1 MLVESYLVAV
11 VSLPAGV
18 FNPYSGVKT
27 SILFMD
33 KAQAK
38 KSGDILF
45 VKVENDGYD
54 LGAQRRR
61 IEQNDLPQAARA
73 IKAHLTGNTA
83 TQNFAAALT
92 VAREKVNEATDWNLN
107 GEMYRE
113 VEDVRRSDWP
123 VVELGDVCDIQ
134 KGTAITKKQT
144 QPGDIPVV
152 AGGQT
157 PAYFHNV
164 ANRDG
169 DTVTISGSGYA
180 GFVNF
185 FSTPIFASD
194 CTTVKAKDGMGET
207 KFVYYLLKEKQEMI
221 YALRKG
227 MAQPHVYPKDIKRFK
242 VPFPP
247 LNIQR
252 EILAEIEAEE
262 KLIDANR
269 ALIRAFEQKIQTK
282 IAAVWGE

>member
-92 VAREKVNEATDWNLN
+92 VAREKVNETVGWDLS
-107 GEMYRE
+107 GEKYRE
-113 VEDVRRSDWP
+113 DVPASRSDWP
-123 VVELGDVCDIQ
+123 MVALEDILDYEQPTKYVVRSVDYSDDYETPVLTAGKTFILGR
-134 KGTAITKKQT
+134 T
-144 QPGDIPVV
+144 
-152 AGGQT
+152 
-157 PAYFHNV
+157 NE
-164 ANRDG
+164 NDG
-169 DTVTISGSGYA
+169 IS
-180 GFVNF
+180 
-185 FSTPIFASD
+185 
-194 CTTVKAKDGMGET
+194 
-207 KFVYYLLKEKQEMI
+207 
-221 YALRKG
+221 
-227 MAQPHVYPKDIKRFK
+227 
-242 VPFPP
+242 PP
-247 LNIQR
+247 RNCR
-252 EILAEIEAEE
+252 
-262 KLIDANR
+262 
-269 ALIRAFEQKIQTK
+269 
-282 IAAVWGE
+282 